1 VNPYSI
7 IYRDALPHGIV
18 AGVSLPTDAAPPDEK
33 ALEGLHPDERSAAVR
48 HRAFRLTSF
57 VGGRLAAHGAIMGL
71 GGPFTGIGTNEH
83 GAPCPPPGIA
93 LSITHK
99 KHLAVAIAARSEL
112 GDLGIDLECLEPER
126 PGIANKIL
134 RPEEEQRIGLLPE
147 ERRWTATI
155 VRFSIKEAIYKA
167 LAPRLQRYIG
177 FDEAAVALRT
187 DGCADIRLH
196 LQNGP
201 EPSLIEGRFVW
212 LDRAVLSTVRVR
224 W

>member
-1 VNPYSI
+1 
-7 IYRDALPHGIV
+7 
-18 AGVSLPTDAAPPDEK
+18 
-33 ALEGLHPDERSAAVR
+33 
-48 HRAFRLTSF
+48 
-57 VGGRLAAHGAIMGL
+57 MGL

-112 GDLGIDLECLEPER
+112 GDLGVDLECLEPER

-147 ERRWTATI
+147 DRRWTATI